1 MRFGIIQRYVTGEV
15 FRSFALALTT
25 LTAIFVLIMV
35 MAEASKVGLSP
46 IDILRLIPVAIPGT
60 LSYSVPVSLLF
71 AVTVI
76 FGRIAA
82 DNEVIAIKT
91 AGLSAWAVLWPA
103 ISLGAVLS
111 GILLYASAGW
121 IPYSNNQVKLVIFK
135 NMEDMFYKILKKERV
150 IDNRGWPFLITIRDV
165 EGQTLIDPIFKHRVS
180 KQRFDTFDSV
190 IQARKAVIKF
200 KSDENKALVY
210 LDGAEVLQPGNIL
223 LINKNVLPI
232 DLPKN
237 SGLDTEKKSQEMS
250 NSELVAE
257 KAKYQAMLDN
267 VPKRLAFE
275 TAFSFGSGRLNRVN
289 WGTVQHSIADCLYWK
304 RRADEFETEKQFRF
318 ALSFG
323 SLFFVLLGA
332 PVGIRFA
339 RRDFMSAFISCFM
352 PIILA
357 YYPLMLLGMN
367 LGREGVY
374 DPVLVLWIPNLV
386 LVGLF
391 VYVTPPVIR
400 H

>member
-1 MRFGIIQRYVTGEV
+1 MRFGIIQRYVSGEV

-46 IDILRLIPVAIPGT
+46 VDILRLIPVAIPGT
-60 LSYSVPVSLLF
+60 LPYSIPVSLLF
-71 AVTVI
+71 AVTVV

-91 AGLSAWAVLWPA
+91 AGLSAWTVLWPA
-103 ISLGAVLS
+103 ISLGTVLSAVL
-111 GILLYASAGW
+111 LYVSAGW
-121 IPYSNNQVKLVIFK
+121 IPYANHQVKLVIFK

-180 KQRFDTFDSV
+180 KERFDTFDSV
-190 IQARKAVIKF
+190 IGARKAVIKF
-200 KSDENKALVY
+200 KSEENKALVY
-210 LDGAEVLQPGNIL
+210 LDGAEVLQPGNVL
-223 LINKNVLPI
+223 LINNNVLPI
-232 DLPKN
+232 DLPKDR
-237 SGLDTEKKSQEMS
+237 SLDDKKSQEMT
-250 NSELVAE
+250 NAELIAE
-257 KAKYQAMLDN
+257 KAKYQDRLDT
-267 VPKRLAFE
+267 VPKRLAIE
-275 TAFSFGSGRLNRVN
+275 TALSFGSGRLNRVN
-289 WGTVQHSIADCLYWK
+289 WGGIQHSIAECQYWK
-304 RRADEFETEKQFRF
+304 RRVDEFETEKQLRF
-318 ALSFG
+318 SLSFG

-332 PVGIRFA
+332 PIGIRFA
-339 RRDFMSAFISCFM
+339 RRDFLSAFITCFI

-357 YYPLMLLGMN
+357 YYPLMLLGVN

-374 DPVLVLWIPNLV
+374 DPVMVLWVPNLV

-391 VYVTPPVIR
+391 VYFTPPVIR

>member
-1 MRFGIIQRYVTGEV
+1 MRFGILQRYVSGEV

-46 IDILRLIPVAIPGT
+46 TDILRLIPVAIPGT
-60 LSYSVPVSLLF
+60 LPYSVPVSLLF
-71 AVTVI
+71 AVTVV

-103 ISLGAVLS
+103 MFLGAVLS
-111 GILLYASAGW
+111 SILLYISAGW
-121 IPYSNNQVKLVIFK
+121 IPYSNHQVKLVIFK
-135 NMEDMFYKILKKERV
+135 NMEDMLYKVLKKERV
-150 IDNRGWPFLITIRDV
+150 LDNHSMPFLIQVKDV
-165 EGQTLIDPIFKHRVS
+165 EGKTLIEPIFKHRVS
-180 KQRFDTFDSV
+180 KEQYDTFDTV
-190 IQARKAVIKF
+190 IVASKAVIQF
-200 KSDENKALVY
+200 MSDEGVARVY
-210 LDGAEVLQPGNIL
+210 LDGAEVLQPGNIS
-223 LINKNVLPI
+223 LINRKSFDI
-232 DLPKN
+232 DLPRN
-237 SGLDTEKKSQEMS
+237 RGLDSDKKSQEMT
-250 NSELVAE
+250 NQELVAE
-257 KAKYQAMLDN
+257 KAKYQAMLDS
-267 VPKRLAFE
+267 VPQRLAIE
-275 TAFSFGSGRLNRVN
+275 TAFSFGTGRLGRLN
-289 WGTVQHSIADCLYWK
+289 WGTIQHSISQCQYWK
-304 RRADEFETEKQFRF
+304 RRVAEFETEKQLRF

-339 RRDFMSAFISCFM
+339 RRDFLSAFITCFL

-357 YYPLMLLGMN
+357 YYPLMLLGVN

-374 DPVLVLWIPNLV
+374 PPVQTLWIPNIV
-386 LVGLF
+386 LVALF
-391 VYVTPPVIR
+391 AYVTPPVIR